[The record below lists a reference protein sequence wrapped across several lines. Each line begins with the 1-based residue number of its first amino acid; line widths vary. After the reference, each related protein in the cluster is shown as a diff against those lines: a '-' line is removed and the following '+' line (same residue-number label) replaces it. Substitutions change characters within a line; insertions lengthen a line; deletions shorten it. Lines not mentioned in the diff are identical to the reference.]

1 MTQQKGRKM
10 AIICIEFVI
19 MKNFGCKNDVF
30 SL

>member
-1 MTQQKGRKM
+1 MTQQKGYIM
-10 AIICIEFVI
+10 YIMCSEFVI